1 MITKSAKKAYRQ
13 NLRRREVN
21 IQRKKALN
29 AVLKDYKKS
38 VQSKDQK
45 NAREQLSKVY
55 KALDKTAKVGL
66 IKKNTASR
74 LKSRLT
80 ALINKK

>member
-13 NLRRREVN
+13 NVSRREVN
-21 IQRKKALN
+21 IQKKKALN
-29 AVLKDYKKS
+29 AVLKAYKKVPS
-38 VQSKDQK
+38 Q
-45 NAREQLSKVY
+45 EQLSKVY

-74 LKSRLT
+74 LKSRLSK
-80 ALINKK
+80 LVSKK